1 MTFVYYVAL
10 GYLATG
16 LLASGIHHAAR
27 STSFSEIVRSHRI
40 IPARVAMPLTILI
53 TVLELTAG
61 TAALVVLFSAEG
73 NARAPLLFSICTVI
87 GIVFALYVRQLLR
100 NPAGI
105 TSCGCSSFASPLTIA
120 SIVPAFAL
128 ALVSLS
134 GFVISTLGFVN
145 TLDSGFEMVL
155 PLVWGVTLAL
165 TINLVPASMPASNG

>member
-27 STSFSEIVRSHRI
+27 LTSFSDIVRSHRI
-40 IPARVAMPLTILI
+40 ISARVAMPLTILI
-53 TVLELTAG
+53 TVLELAAG
-61 TAALVVLFSAEG
+61 SAALVVLFSAEG
-73 NARAPLLFSICTVI
+73 NARAPLLFSICTAI

-120 SIVPAFAL
+120 SIVPALAL
-128 ALVSLS
+128 TLVSLS
-134 GFVISTLGFVN
+134 GFVISTLGFGN
-145 TLDSGFEMVL
+145 SINSGFAVVL

-165 TINLVPASMPASNG
+165 IINLVPASMPASNG